1 VERLFELLA
10 LNPSRLLGVDSGQLE
25 VGAPADLVFFDA
37 DSPWQID
44 AAKFVGQ
51 AGNTPFDKLPVQGRV
66 LKTMKGG
73 RDLS

>member
-1 VERLFELLA
+1 
-10 LNPSRLLGVDSGQLE
+10 LGVDSGRLE

-37 DSPWQID
+37 DRPWQID

-51 AGNTPFDKLPVQGRV
+51 AGNTPFDKLPVQGRI